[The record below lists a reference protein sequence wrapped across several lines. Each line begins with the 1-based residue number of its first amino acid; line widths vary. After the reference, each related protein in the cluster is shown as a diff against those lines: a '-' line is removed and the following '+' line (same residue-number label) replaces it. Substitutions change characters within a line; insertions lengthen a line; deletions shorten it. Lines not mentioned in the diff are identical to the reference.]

1 VAGEDNT
8 DVQVDSAGPVDP
20 AGTAVAHVRV
30 VHMGAAAHAIPVT
43 GLVLGRRVDDGLT
56 IDDDRMSRRHARIA
70 RVADG
75 WQVSDTGSRN
85 GGHVDGRPLWP
96 GQSAPLADGAVIRL
110 GNTVLVFRT
119 GELPPAETSDDFPG
133 GSPVASA
140 VRLRLQRLAAS
151 AGHVLIVGETGTG
164 KERAAHAIGRGGP
177 DAPFVPQNC
186 AELNHDLARGE
197 LFGHTRGAFTGATAP
212 RRGLVELADG
222 GALFLDEIGELSLDV
237 QAELLRFLEDG
248 SYRVLGAPALH
259 RSSARVVAATN
270 VDLDEAVRR
279 GRFRRDLLARLRAA
293 HAPLELPPL
302 RARRDDILDWAA
314 RFLVEVAPGVAA
326 PWTAG
331 AAECLLLYPWPE
343 NLRELRSVVRTVG
356 AHRTQWPVD
365 AAELPARLRDH
376 RAGLRGAGG
385 ERVTPP
391 QPAAP
396 VGGPALPSRADIE
409 HALRTTGG
417 RMRTAAMELGV
428 DRRRLYRLCESHGI
442 EVEVFRRHNGPE
454 DDDHGGE
461 NV

>member
-20 AGTAVAHVRV
+20 AGSAGAHVRV
-30 VHMGAAAHAIPVT
+30 VHMRAAAHRVAPA

-70 RVADG
+70 RDG
-75 WQVSDTGSRN
+75 GGWRVIDAGSRN
-85 GGHVDGRPLWP
+85 GGHVDGRPLAP
-96 GQSAPLADGAVIRL
+96 GQSLPLVDGAVIRL
-110 GNTVLVFRT
+110 GNTVLVFRGGDVPT
-119 GELPPAETSDDFPG
+119 ADPGDDDFPG
-133 GSPVASA
+133 ASA
-140 VRLRLQRLAAS
+140 VAAAVRLALRRLAAS
-151 AGHVLIVGETGTG
+151 TGHVLIVGETGTG
-164 KERAAHAIGRGGP
+164 KERAAHAIGRAAA

-222 GALFLDEIGELSLDV
+222 GALFLDEIGELSLEV

-248 SYRVLGAPALH
+248 SYRTLGAPAL
-259 RSSARVVAATN
+259 RQSTARVVAATN
-270 VDLDEAVRR
+270 VDLDEAVRA

-293 HAPLELPPL
+293 HPPLELPPL

-314 RFLVEVAPGVAA
+314 RFLAEVAPGVAA

-343 NLRELRSVVRTVG
+343 NLRELRSVVRSVG

-376 RAGLRGAGG
+376 RAALRGASSP
-385 ERVTPP
+385 RVTPP
-391 QPAAP
+391 AAAPAAP
-396 VGGPALPSRADIE
+396 GLPTRADIE

-417 RMRTAAMELGV
+417 RMRTAAADLGV

-442 EVEVFRRHNGPE
+442 EVEMFRRHNGPE

-461 NV
+461 NL